1 MRPALPTPAPRLR
14 AAAKLTLGALVT
26 LLVPGTAGAE
36 GGSPQARLRA
46 ALEAGQADALSLTWS
61 QGADGAG
68 SRLVIEGGQAR
79 ALRCTP
85 ECTAV
90 GKPLP
95 LSAGEKAVVISGLRS
110 LGLESLRSADEA
122 ALADRALELSVSGT
136 EVGRW
141 QRPRGDW
148 PAPPSGE
155 GLSQSLD
162 ELLLRIERTA
172 VARRPVPI
180 PQTTAELMGMRLKL
194 QVSPNKR
201 PGGIVIIEGGSV
213 RVLPEEGS
221 LPRVPRPRAFERP
234 LREDEAAQ
242 ILAAVQKA
250 EWDRLEEA
258 VPRRAQPAIGDD
270 DGRLATLHLMLA
282 DAAPGARALPS
293 QSAGSGAVPGAADQ
307 PRGLKRYVADLQR
320 SPAAP
325 LLSQL
330 MALLSPSGSEA
341 PPSGPPRKDRQQGAG
356 SLK

>member
-1 MRPALPTPAPRLR
+1 MRPALPIIASRPCVAAPL
-14 AAAKLTLGALVT
+14 AVCAFVT
-26 LLVPGTAGAE
+26 LIGSLPARAE

-46 ALEAGQADALSLTWS
+46 ALEAGQADSLSLTWS
-61 QGADGAG
+61 QGADGTG

-79 ALRCTP
+79 ALRCAP
-85 ECTAV
+85 ECAAV

-110 LGLESLRSADEA
+110 LGLESLRSADEV

-172 VARRPVPI
+172 TARRPVPI
-180 PQTTAELMGMRLKL
+180 PQTTAELAGVRLKL

-242 ILAAVQKA
+242 LLAAVQKA
-250 EWDRLEEA
+250 EWDRLEET

-282 DAAPGARALPS
+282 DAAPGARVQPS
-293 QSAGSGAVPGAADQ
+293 QAAGGAGAADQ

-325 LLSQL
+325 LLNQL
-330 MALLSPSGSEA
+330 MALLSPSGSA
-341 PPSGPPRKDRQQGAG
+341 LQPSGPARKDRQQGLG